1 MRTDWALVHVK
12 IITKYHHTVT
22 YGIGI
27 WHGMALMK
35 SWGEGLVAIRT
46 AYELVLLKIITKFT
60 WLVIFTETEIR
71 EARIPIKLLNPIFG
85 RWSLHGMLNAP
96 HNKRCEKAREKWK
109 NDCLNLIECSTS
121 DKDKEREKFVKQ
133 KAILLLCIYDFMRIL
148 VTKSGGSTFSIFNS
162 EIGGKYIYRYIWVEN
177 TSINHVWNT
186 CVLNQLIL
194 RCFACVWG
202 WWYHDTS

>member
-1 MRTDWALVHVK
+1 MPKGANC
-12 IITKYHHTVT
+12 
-22 YGIGI
+22 
-27 WHGMALMK
+27 
-35 SWGEGLVAIRT
+35 
-46 AYELVLLKIITKFT
+46 LLKTRNEDPFFVMNHLKHGDT
-60 WLVIFTETEIR
+60 
-71 EARIPIKLLNPIFG
+71 G
-85 RWSLHGMLNAP
+85 RWSLHWMLNAP

-121 DKDKEREKFVKQ
+121 DKDKEREKFFKQ

-194 RCFACVWG
+194 LRCFACEWG
-202 WWYHDTS
+202 GGDITNPLNLLIIRV